1 MQSHS
6 DIRILGSGGNQSEA
20 AAQQGRLSAL
30 ELRHLVFGLD
40 GWLRRRYGIREFNN
54 DSECIF
60 RVQADRTSMQLTL
73 SDGTAVRPGDPILE
87 LHLWNE
93 QIPAIGPEG
102 PTLSWAR
109 QVVHALG
116 FSLRKLAQF
125 LERNPDYDEVRV
137 IHADMSLAPSSRR
150 EQLVRMAER
159 FGFEAIGTSGPR
171 SLPRRL
177 HQAGQNIL
185 ISMLVLAVNPRAFRA
200 SVLRRRGT
208 DIYMSRERLMRRL
221 AIPSGANGHTPDLE
235 HRACSV
241 PAAQPVSR

>member
-6 DIRILGSGGNQSEA
+6 DIRILGSGGNQPEA
-20 AAQQGRLSAL
+20 AARHGRPSAL
-30 ELRHLVFGLD
+30 DLRQLVFGLD
-40 GWLRRRYGIREFNN
+40 GWLRRRYGVREFNEN
-54 DSECIF
+54 SKCIF
-60 RVQADRTSMQLTL
+60 RVQADRAETQLTL
-73 SDGTAVRPGDPILE
+73 SDGTYVRPGDPILE

-93 QIPAIGPEG
+93 QIPAFGPEG

-125 LERNPDYDEVRV
+125 LERNPDYDAVRV

-150 EQLVRMAER
+150 RQLVRMAER
-159 FGFEAIGTSGPR
+159 FGFEAIGTNGPR
-171 SLPRRL
+171 SLSGRFHRV
-177 HQAGQNIL
+177 GQNIL

-208 DIYMSRERLMRRL
+208 DIYMSRARLMRHR
-221 AIPSGANGHTPDLE
+221 AMPSGVNRHTPD
-235 HRACSV
+235 S
-241 PAAQPVSR
+241 AQRG